1 MIKFQLKQNNT
12 KLKTQLK
19 FTWFNLRILHMIL
32 INQRIWVGRNMNNNQ
47 NKKWKFIKNNIYYN
61 IQKIHKM
68 SNPKIYF
75 LYQLHKFKIGFK
87 TLIKN

>member
-32 INQRIWVGRNMNNNQ
+32 INQRI
-47 NKKWKFIKNNIYYN
+47 
-61 IQKIHKM
+61 
-68 SNPKIYF
+68 
-75 LYQLHKFKIGFK
+75 
-87 TLIKN
+87 